1 MSRLLFT
8 FGLFFLGISSL
19 GFNPTSADPWIRPK
33 IVLGLTGLLFL
44 ISSSMMD
51 LKKLPDWKTASR
63 IGLALISFSF
73 FLLVQSFYFHYSFM
87 QLSFLFPLCLLSGL
101 ALVFQNDFTKDE
113 RVHWLSLVFVIQSA
127 LAISQFL
134 FFDFFGF
141 QQMGPALKWR
151 TLGLIGNPNQLALFL
166 SLYFFLPGQ
175 HLWNSRWSKLK
186 SCLVL
191 IALALTFS
199 RGVFLALL
207 VIALFEFKPVQWKR
221 FLLHILGMIVL
232 FILAET
238 LIGATGLMNSDSV
251 TGRWESYKVFF
262 SDLNQPF
269 EILLLG
275 SRTWDM
281 ASPVHNQFLFLLK
294 NFGAVS
300 VLLYCWITLRIYKTA
315 RNPGL
320 LLFLFSLYDLPLL
333 NASFVFMLLLIL
345 LLNKRTLIGETL

>member
-1 MSRLLFT
+1 
-8 FGLFFLGISSL
+8 
-19 GFNPTSADPWIRPK
+19 
-33 IVLGLTGLLFL
+33 
-44 ISSSMMD
+44 
-51 LKKLPDWKTASR
+51 
-63 IGLALISFSF
+63 
-73 FLLVQSFYFHYSFM
+73 M